1 MKTLIS
7 DTDQEV
13 IYQFTWNGDSKFT
26 NYIKIQSDPVPD
38 YDAIST
44 EDYNRWLVWLG
55 VEQA

>member
-7 DTDQEV
+7 DTYQEV
-13 IYQFTWNGDSKFT
+13 IYQFTWDGDSKFT
-26 NYIKIQSDPVPD
+26 NYIKIGFDPIPN